1 MNHFLLF
8 QRTVLPTGLRWLL
21 LCSLLLTMLAHP
33 ARGQDVPS
41 YQATI
46 PSQSDW
52 LECGPIFT
60 AGNEGEWDYYLWG
73 GFASSV
79 VKKNGIFYLYY
90 QGANGYDDDEE
101 TATWRSIGVAT
112 SNDGIHF
119 TKYAQNPVLTWFPQ
133 NNLEEGATS
142 AAAFLDTTGEIAV
155 YYGAN
160 TWAGGSSVNADGRLA
175 VSIDGFHLADQGI
188 VLNRKNH
195 AVWGWGDE
203 LYPIIGFQNGG
214 RWLAYYIP
222 NGTPQKGQLGVAWGD
237 SRLALTNTAPALSGG
252 NNISAWGPGSFARLA
267 GDTYALFLNDV
278 YREGGAP
285 ILEVRIVS
293 LNAPASLSAPVQSY
307 QFDDVWEAVVFLDSG
322 ANTWFMYYRS
332 ADHNYYGVKVAA
344 ADGGDATCDVTHPE
358 QIDIFLPLISK
369 QSAIQARVS
378 LPLIIKTTSA
388 QPRFTRRVRRRRWIT
403 AANIQKARSRLAPP
417 DS

>member
-1 MNHFLLF
+1 MIDNMLFKTVVQAAIVAAMATALLNFLHVT
-8 QRTVLPTGLRWLL
+8 REPAPTSAQGR
-21 LCSLLLTMLAHP
+21 
-33 ARGQDVPS
+33 
-41 YQATI
+41 QAQI

-90 QGANGYDDDEE
+90 QGANGYDDDEG
-101 TATWRSIGVAT
+101 TVTWRSIGVAT

-119 TKYAQNPVLTWFPQ
+119 TKYAQNPVLTWFPK

-142 AAAFLDTTGEIAV
+142 AAAFLDTTGEIAL

-175 VSIDGFHLADQGI
+175 VSTDGFHLADQGI
-188 VLNRKNH
+188 VLNRRNG
-195 AVWGWGDE
+195 AVWGRGDE
-203 LYPIIGFQNGG
+203 LYPIIGFQDGG
-214 RWLAYYIP
+214 RWFAYYIP
-222 NGTPQKGQLGVAWGD
+222 NGTPQERQLGVAWGD
-237 SRLALTNTAPALSGG
+237 RRLALTNTAPALSGG
-252 NNISAWGPGSFARLA
+252 NNISVWGPGSFARLA
-267 GDTYALFLNDV
+267 GDAYALFLNDV
-278 YREGGAP
+278 YREGGP
-285 ILEVRIVS
+285 ILEARIVS
-293 LNAPASLSAPVQSY
+293 LNAPDSLSAPVQSY

-322 ANTWFMYYRS
+322 ANIWFMYYRS

-344 ADGGDATCDVTHPE
+344 ADGGDATCDVTHPPE
-358 QIDIFLPLISK
+358 QNELFLPLISK
-369 QSAIQARVS
+369 QSAIQARVN

-388 QPRFTRRVRRRRWIT
+388 QPRFTRRLRRRRWIT
-403 AANIQKARSRLAPP
+403 AANVQKARSRLAPP